1 MISIYFIKT
10 ITNGFIRFS
19 KYWLVQLEVVH
30 TMFKNLKI
38 FHKIIAILAVAI
50 LSFVVNLALNISAIS
65 KNQII
70 LKTIQNTSIK
80 LVNLTSENVT
90 AWQRID
96 ELYTQS
102 VSFGDEDLL
111 TDASDAH
118 KELLTNLN
126 KISSLDASF
135 SNIQQ
140 LTSKANQYNTIA
152 GKISLDFINEE
163 VDFES
168 AQGAIERKS
177 ALFKEVSN
185 ALNKDKE
192 HAATLFNNLVEQT
205 VENSSDSRD
214 LSILL
219 GIFLL
224 TLMTLLSILIARS
237 ISKSVISI
245 DTSLKELAEG
255 DGDLTNQLEVVSKD
269 ELGSVVQHFNIFTQM
284 LRAIVKEVVAVVA
297 PLTHSAKQLAD
308 KVQQVDN
315 NVRSQSDIAEVT
327 KQSMVEMQY
336 SVSDITKSASQA
348 ANAAEAGELEVNQG
362 MENVMRSL
370 AVSGELTEEI
380 SNASGVINQ
389 LAQDSQNMN
398 KILDVINGIAEQTN
412 LLALNAAIEAARA
425 GEQGRGF
432 AVVADEVR
440 SLASRTALSTTEI
453 RELLDKLI
461 SAADLSVTSMETA
474 KDKANSNES
483 ISREV
488 DDSLTKI
495 KEQIGHISS
504 MNNQIAAATEQQS
517 SVAETVVGNIENMYE
532 SFSATSVAVEEI
544 GEVASQLDGNANLI
558 KDATSKFIV

>member
-1 MISIYFIKT
+1 
-10 ITNGFIRFS
+10 
-19 KYWLVQLEVVH
+19 
-30 TMFKNLKI
+30 MFKKLKI

-50 LSFVVNLALNISAIS
+50 LSFVVNLVINISAIS
-65 KNQII
+65 KNQI
-70 LKTIQNTSIK
+70 LLQTIEHTSIN

-111 TDASDAH
+111 ADAGTAFDN
-118 KELLTNLN
+118 LLANLN
-126 KISSLDASF
+126 KIQALDPKF
-135 SNIQQ
+135 SNIS
-140 LTSKANQYNTIA
+140 LLLNKATEYNTIA
-152 GKISLDFINEE
+152 SKISLGFINEE
-163 VDFES
+163 VDFQS
-168 AQGAIERKS
+168 AQGSIEKKS
-177 ALFKEVSN
+177 NLFKDVS
-185 ALNKDKE
+185 ATLSKDKE
-192 HAATLFNNLVEQT
+192 HASNLFHNLVEQT
-205 VENSSDSRD
+205 VKNSSESRD

-224 TLMTLLSILIARS
+224 ALMTVLSIFIARS

-245 DTSLKELAEG
+245 DSSLKELAEG
-255 DGDLTNQLEVVSKD
+255 DGDLTNQLEVESKD
-269 ELGSVVQHFNIFTQM
+269 ELGSVVLHFNIFTQM

-297 PLTHSAKQLAD
+297 PLTLSAEQLTD

-315 NVRSQSDIAEVT
+315 NVRSQSDIAETT

-336 SVSDITKSASQA
+336 SVGDIAKSASQA
-348 ANAAEAGELEVNQG
+348 ASAAESGEQEVNQG

-370 AVSGELTEEI
+370 SVSGELTEEI

-389 LAQDSQNMN
+389 LAEDSQNMN

-440 SLASRTALSTTEI
+440 NLASRTALSTTEI

-461 SAADLSVTSMETA
+461 SAADMSVTSMESA
-474 KDKANSNES
+474 KEKANSNES

-488 DDSLTKI
+488 DESLTKI

-504 MNNQIAAATEQQS
+504 MNNQIAAATEEQS
-517 SVAETVVGNIENMYE
+517 SVAETVVSNIENMYE
-532 SFSATSVAVEEI
+532 SFSATSLAVEEI
-544 GEVASQLDGNANLI
+544 GEVANQLDGNATLI

>member
-1 MISIYFIKT
+1 
-10 ITNGFIRFS
+10 
-19 KYWLVQLEVVH
+19 
-30 TMFKNLKI
+30 MFKNLKI

-70 LKTIQNTSIK
+70 LKTIQHTSIK

-168 AQGAIERKS
+168 AQGTIERKS

-297 PLTHSAKQLAD
+297 PLTHSAEQLAD

-327 KQSMVEMQY
+327 KQSMIEMQY

-517 SVAETVVGNIENMYE
+517 SVAETVVVNIENMYE
-532 SFSATSVAVEEI
+532 SFSATSIAVEEI

>member
-1 MISIYFIKT
+1 VISIYFIKT

>member
-1 MISIYFIKT
+1 
-10 ITNGFIRFS
+10 
-19 KYWLVQLEVVH
+19 
-30 TMFKNLKI
+30 
-38 FHKIIAILAVAI
+38 
-50 LSFVVNLALNISAIS
+50 
-65 KNQII
+65 
-70 LKTIQNTSIK
+70 
-80 LVNLTSENVT
+80 
-90 AWQRID
+90 
-96 ELYTQS
+96 
-102 VSFGDEDLL
+102 
-111 TDASDAH
+111 
-118 KELLTNLN
+118 
-126 KISSLDASF
+126 
-135 SNIQQ
+135 
-140 LTSKANQYNTIA
+140 
-152 GKISLDFINEE
+152 
-163 VDFES
+163 
-168 AQGAIERKS
+168 
-177 ALFKEVSN
+177 
-185 ALNKDKE
+185 
-192 HAATLFNNLVEQT
+192 
-205 VENSSDSRD
+205 
-214 LSILL
+214 
-219 GIFLL
+219 
-224 TLMTLLSILIARS
+224 MTLLSILIARS

-297 PLTHSAKQLAD
+297 PLTLSAEQLAD